1 MNELLGLPG
10 SERYEACDDESA
22 PKRPIR
28 REKIRAGAACRQTG
42 GQKQVYHTGRMAPQQ
57 RNGGN
62 HYETEHERK
71 EDSLRLRLSQPP
83 QYGDTAEMADGPD
96 G

>member
-28 REKIRAGAACRQTG
+28 REKIRAGVACRQTG

-57 RNGGN
+57 RNGGRIFCN
-62 HYETEHERK
+62 SVLKSESFVVIVHGLLH
-71 EDSLRLRLSQPP
+71 
-83 QYGDTAEMADGPD
+83 
-96 G
+96 